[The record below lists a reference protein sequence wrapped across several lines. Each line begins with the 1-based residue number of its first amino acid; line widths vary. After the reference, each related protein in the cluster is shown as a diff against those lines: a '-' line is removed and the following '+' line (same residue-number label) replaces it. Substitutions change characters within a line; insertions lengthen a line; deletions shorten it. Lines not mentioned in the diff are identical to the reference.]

1 MRYNHV
7 SPRGRLESR
16 APIGERTLAAQR
28 ASIEALKAR
37 RGSELSKKANMAKV
51 MGKSPRPS
59 RRRWAACDDD
69 ITTGL

>member
-1 MRYNHV
+1 M

-59 RRRWAACDDD
+59 RRRWA
-69 ITTGL
+69 IVMMTFITGL